1 MYTRRRAL
9 ALGVAGMGAL
19 AGCSTASELAGD
31 GPIKRTAAPAALSES
46 AVSETEYQEEGQRE
60 QRFERTVN
68 AGGQERTIVASNQIT
83 LYAKAVDQLS
93 RGSLFGVVSTPG
105 FTIAGTSLNPV
116 GQMSNEDLL
125 EFVSDEFGG
134 ISDVSKESTFEST
147 VLGSKTE
154 ISKFGAT
161 RELGNQN
168 VDMYIYAG
176 KALNERND
184 EGKTDVVLGAGGYPK
199 AFDDTESETIEGFFE
214 EIEHPV

>member
-19 AGCSTASELAGD
+19 AGCSTASEFAGD

-46 AVSETEYQEEGQRE
+46 AVSETEYQEEEQRE
-60 QRFERTVN
+60 QRFERTVQ
-68 AGGQERTIVASNQIT
+68 GRTIIASNQIT
-83 LYAKAVDQLS
+83 LYAKSVDQIA

-105 FTIAGTSLNPV
+105 FSIAGQTLNPV

-134 ISDVSKESTFEST
+134 ISDVSKELTFEST

-199 AFDDTESETIEGFFE
+199 GLDDTESETIEGFFE

>member
-1 MYTRRRAL
+1 MYSRRRAL

-46 AVSETEYQEEGQRE
+46 AISETEYQEEEQRE
-60 QRFERTVN
+60 QRFERTVQ
-68 AGGQERTIVASNQIT
+68 GRTIIASNQIT
-83 LYAKAVDQLS
+83 LYAKAVDQLA

-105 FTIAGTSLNPV
+105 FTIAGQTLNPV

-125 EFVSDEFGG
+125 EFVSNEFGG
-134 ISDVSKESTFEST
+134 ISDVSKESTFESN

-184 EGKTDVVLGAGGYPK
+184 EGKKDLVLGAGGYPK